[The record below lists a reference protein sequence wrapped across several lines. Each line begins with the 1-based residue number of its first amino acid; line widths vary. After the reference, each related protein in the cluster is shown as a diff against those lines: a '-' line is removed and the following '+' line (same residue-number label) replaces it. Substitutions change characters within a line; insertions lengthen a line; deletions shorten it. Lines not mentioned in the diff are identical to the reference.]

1 MHAGFDLGQSEDG
14 NYFGQGAA
22 GYHRQWDS
30 RLFNYRN
37 WETLRLLLSNL
48 RWWLDEYRLCD
59 NCCSCMLARMV
70 YA

>member
-1 MHAGFDLGQSEDG
+1 MGQPEDS
-14 NYFGQGAA
+14 NYFCQGEA

-48 RWWLDEYRLCD
+48 RYWIEEFR
-59 NCCSCMLARMV
+59 
-70 YA
+70 